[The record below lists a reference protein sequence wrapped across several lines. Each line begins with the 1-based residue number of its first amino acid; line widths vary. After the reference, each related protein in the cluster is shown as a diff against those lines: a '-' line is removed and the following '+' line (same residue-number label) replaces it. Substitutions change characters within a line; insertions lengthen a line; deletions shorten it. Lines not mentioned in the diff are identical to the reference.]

1 MVKDSGF
8 RDSICYLIYFY
19 EFISAAKADKGEP
32 MGEKEKDITALKWC
46 DCQNSY
52 PYKNHLGG

>member
-46 DCQNSY
+46 DC
-52 PYKNHLGG
+52 